1 MEINN
6 DVKISDVSNF
16 MTFEPMVTIHSQASQ
31 KYEVTH
37 YRLHIFSFHLD

>member
-16 MTFEPMVTIHSQASQ
+16 MTFEPMHLNVMPKKQNLMKTKNILKQ
-31 KYEVTH
+31 K
-37 YRLHIFSFHLD
+37 